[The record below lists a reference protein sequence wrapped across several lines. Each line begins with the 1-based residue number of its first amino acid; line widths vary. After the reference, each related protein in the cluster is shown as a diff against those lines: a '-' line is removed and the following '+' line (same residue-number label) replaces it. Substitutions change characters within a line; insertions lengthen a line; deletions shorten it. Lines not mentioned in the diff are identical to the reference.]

1 MDGIA
6 ISVRGASEKQQIS
19 PLSPYSIHPEP
30 VKLDL
35 SVELARV
42 EILVAGYF
50 PKFAGIAK
58 WRQSAV
64 ANARAKKQV
73 DHISMKRVKSS
84 EENLYAKLSGRER
97 EYSR

>member
-1 MDGIA
+1 
-6 ISVRGASEKQQIS
+6 
-19 PLSPYSIHPEP
+19 
-30 VKLDL
+30 LDL

-50 PKFAGIAK
+50 SKFAGIAK

-64 ANARAKKQV
+64 ANAGAEKQV
-73 DHISMKRVKSS
+73 DYISMKRVKSS